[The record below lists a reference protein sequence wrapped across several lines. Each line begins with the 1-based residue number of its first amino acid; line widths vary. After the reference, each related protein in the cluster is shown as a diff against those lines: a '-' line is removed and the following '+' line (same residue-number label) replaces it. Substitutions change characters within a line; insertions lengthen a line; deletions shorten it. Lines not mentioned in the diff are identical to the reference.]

1 MSCPQFGSLY
11 RRFYSVSVTILEN
24 FRIVM
29 GLILNSSAFHGKFFK
44 IPLREFLFLN
54 FTRNAKWNLCTE
66 VGGGKLGDRIDI
78 Y

>member
-1 MSCPQFGSLY
+1 
-11 RRFYSVSVTILEN
+11 
-24 FRIVM
+24 M

-66 VGGGKLGDRIDI
+66 VGGGKLGGWDRHILSPDFI
-78 Y
+78 LRNKTLL